1 MKDKSRTHPR
11 YAAPSFLGTGLLLG
25 LILSLLVVGVALA
38 AGNISATNKW
48 AWSTNAGW
56 VNFNPA
62 NGGVTVYNDHLEGY
76 AWAENV
82 GWIRLGA
89 YTGGGTHTY
98 LNTSNTDYGVNRNPG
113 TGALSGYAWSTNV
126 GWINF
131 APTNGGVTV
140 SEAGDFSGY
149 AWGENIGWIKF
160 NGTALNSTAYKV
172 ATAAPLAVTL
182 ADFSAVQ
189 QGDHVLLTWETNSEL
204 NNRGFDLYRGTSAV
218 GPDRQLNETM
228 IPSQSPG
235 SPGGFIYTWEDR
247 ADLVAGTTYFYWV
260 EDVDVYGTSTMHG
273 PVSVTLQ
280 TPTAVGLSRLDA
292 KSGPLP
298 SSSNGWI
305 LVGVLTIVAAIYGLC
320 RRQRTKSQ

>member
-1 MKDKSRTHPR
+1 MSS
-11 YAAPSFLGTGLLLG
+11 ASLLG
-25 LILSLLVVGVALA
+25 LVLALLAVGVALA

-76 AWAENV
+76 AWAENA

-98 LNTSNTDYGVNRNPG
+98 LNTSNTNYGVNRNTG
-113 TGALSGYAWSTNV
+113 TGALSGYAWSSNV

-172 ATAAPLAVTL
+172 ATAGPLAVTL
-182 ADFSAVQ
+182 ADFSARPA
-189 QGDHVLLTWETNSEL
+189 GRL
-204 NNRGFDLYRGTSAV
+204 RA
-218 GPDRQLNETM
+218 
-228 IPSQSPG
+228 
-235 SPGGFIYTWEDR
+235 
-247 ADLVAGTTYFYWV
+247 ADLGN
-260 EDVDVYGTSTMHG
+260 
-273 PVSVTLQ
+273 Q
-280 TPTAVGLSRLDA
+280 
-292 KSGPLP
+292 
-298 SSSNGWI
+298 
-305 LVGVLTIVAAIYGLC
+305 
-320 RRQRTKSQ
+320 QRA

>member
-1 MKDKSRTHPR
+1 M
-11 YAAPSFLGTGLLLG
+11 
-25 LILSLLVVGVALA
+25 GVALA

-76 AWAENV
+76 AWAENA

-98 LNTSNTDYGVNRNPG
+98 LNTSNTNYGVNRNTG
-113 TGALSGYAWSTNV
+113 TGALSGYAWSTNA

-131 APTNGGVTV
+131 APANGGVTV
-140 SEAGDFSGY
+140 SAAGEFSGY

-172 ATAAPLAVTL
+172 ATAGPLAVTL

-189 QGDHVLLTWETNSEL
+189 QGDVVLLTWETNSEL
-204 NNRGFDLYRGTSAV
+204 NNRGFNLYRGTSAA
-218 GPDRQLNETM
+218 GPDRQLNETL
-228 IPSQSPG
+228 IPSQSQG
-235 SPGGFIYTWEDR
+235 NPGGFIYTWEDR
-247 ADLVAGTTYFYWV
+247 ADLVVGATYFYWV
-260 EDVDVYGTSTMHG
+260 EDVDIYGTTTMHG
-273 PVSVTLQ
+273 PVSVTMQ
-280 TPTAVGLSRLDA
+280 TPTAVRLDGLDA
-292 KSGPLP
+292 ASEPLAAMP
-298 SSSNGWI
+298 NWR
-305 LVGVLTIVAAIYGLC
+305 VVAAVLAAAAALAGL
-320 RRQRTKSQ
+320 RRTQRSKW